1 MRIAIVFN
9 QGASLLVAGKL
20 DSIWVDRVNRGEE
33 GLTVVDDNSLVSVVS
48 GGGELRVGVW
58 VNVGVATDH
67 WEIDA
72 VGALGD
78 TVVVGWLWLVVL
90 VVLVMDLWLV
100 GTVVVVVV
108 DVGVVVS
115 GGVDVVVRVAVI
127 GDQGAASVVAGEL
140 NLVGID
146 VIDWCNDG
154 LSVNLDHSLVR
165 ADSGGSELRVDVSSS
180 LDVTSSNVE
189 GNAMG
194 ALRLTVMVTIG
205 ITLMLVAAVKVV
217 AVREL
222 GISAGED
229 SGAGVVHLLCESEL
243 LAVENESVSVLIKIA
258 LSIRALI
265 LNTVDKVSSCLHLG
279 VVLILV
285 FPDIILISSNSA
297 LVVGNFVVNRVD
309 IVADVADGSLEG
321 LEGDKDLSLNLNSL
335 FVVVLIPNLFVL
347 VELVDLLVE
356 VGAWKF
362 FTVFLGV
369 IGLSVVAS
377 NGEVGLSNETMVT
390 TLSLEGGGVGGKSG
404 SGKGNSEFHNFI
416 LKV

>member
-1 MRIAIVFN
+1 MDVVVRIAIVFN
-9 QGASLLVAGKL
+9 QGAPILVAGKL

-33 GLTVVDDNSLVSVVS
+33 SLTVVDDNSLVVVVG

-67 WEIDA
+67 WEFDA
-72 VGALGD
+72 VGAHGD
-78 TVVVGWLWLVVL
+78 TVVVGWLWLVV
-90 VVLVMDLWLV
+90 DLWLV
-100 GTVVVVVV
+100 GTVVVVVSIV
-108 DVGVVVS
+108 VGVVVS

-127 GDQGAASVVAGEL
+127 GDQGAASIIAGEL
-140 NLVGID
+140 NLAGID
-146 VIDWCNDG
+146 VIDWGNDG

-165 ADSGGSELRVDVSSS
+165 ADCGGSELWVNVSSS

-189 GNAMG
+189 GNAVS
-194 ALRLTVMVTIG
+194 ALRLTVVVTIG
-205 ITLMLVAAVKVV
+205 VTLMLVATREVV

-229 SGAGVVHLLCESEL
+229 SSAGIVHLLCESEL
-243 LAVENESVSVLIKIA
+243 LAVKNESVSVLIKIA

-265 LNTVDKVSSCLHLG
+265 LNTIDKVSSRLHLG
-279 VVLILV
+279 VVSILV
-285 FPDIILISSNSA
+285 LPDIILISSNSA
-297 LVVGNFVVNRVD
+297 TVVRNFVVNRVD
-309 IVADVADGSLEG
+309 IVAEVADGSLEG

-335 FVVVLIPNLFVL
+335 FVVVLIPNLLVL

-356 VGAWKF
+356 VGTWKF

-369 IGLSVVAS
+369 IRLSVVAS
-377 NGEVGLSNETMVT
+377 DGEVGLSNETMVT

-404 SGKGNSEFHNFI
+404 GGKGNSEFHNFI

>member
-9 QGASLLVAGKL
+9 QGAPILVAGKL

-33 GLTVVDDNSLVSVVS
+33 SLTVVDDNSLVAVVG

-67 WEIDA
+67 WEFDA

-78 TVVVGWLWLVVL
+78 TVVLGRLWLVV
-90 VVLVMDLWLV
+90 DLWLV
-100 GTVVVVVV
+100 GTVVVVVSIV
-108 DVGVVVS
+108 VGVVVS

-127 GDQGAASVVAGEL
+127 GDQGAASIIAGEL
-140 NLVGID
+140 NLAGID
-146 VIDWCNDG
+146 VIDWGNDG

-165 ADSGGSELRVDVSSS
+165 ADCGGSELWVNVSSS

-189 GNAMG
+189 GNAVG
-194 ALRLTVMVTIG
+194 ALRLTVVVTISV
-205 ITLMLVAAVKVV
+205 TLMLVATREVV

-229 SGAGVVHLLCESEL
+229 SSAGIVHLLCESEL
-243 LAVENESVSVLIKIA
+243 LAVKNESVSVLIKIA

-265 LNTVDKVSSCLHLG
+265 LNTIDKVSSRLHLG
-279 VVLILV
+279 VVSILV
-285 FPDIILISSNSA
+285 LPDIILISSNSA
-297 LVVGNFVVNRVD
+297 TVVRNFVVNRVD
-309 IVADVADGSLEG
+309 IVAKVADGSLEG

-335 FVVVLIPNLFVL
+335 FVVVLIPNLLVL

-356 VGAWKF
+356 VGTWKF

-369 IGLSVVAS
+369 IRLSVVAS
-377 NGEVGLSNETMVT
+377 DGEVGLSNETMVT

-404 SGKGNSEFHNFI
+404 GGKGNSEFHNFI

>member
-9 QGASLLVAGKL
+9 QGAPILVAGKL

-33 GLTVVDDNSLVSVVS
+33 SLTVVDDNSLVAVVG

-67 WEIDA
+67 WEFDA

-78 TVVVGWLWLVVL
+78 TVVLGRLWLVV
-90 VVLVMDLWLV
+90 DLWLV
-100 GTVVVVVV
+100 GTVVVVVSIV
-108 DVGVVVS
+108 VGVVVS

-127 GDQGAASVVAGEL
+127 GDQGAASIIAGEL
-140 NLVGID
+140 NLAGID
-146 VIDWCNDG
+146 VIDWGNDG

-165 ADSGGSELRVDVSSS
+165 ADCGGSELWVNVSSS

-189 GNAMG
+189 GNAVG
-194 ALRLTVMVTIG
+194 ALRLTVVVTIG
-205 ITLMLVAAVKVV
+205 VTLMLVATREVV

-229 SGAGVVHLLCESEL
+229 SSAGIVHLLCESEL
-243 LAVENESVSVLIKIA
+243 LAVKNESVSVLIKIA

-265 LNTVDKVSSCLHLG
+265 LNTIDKVSSRLHLG
-279 VVLILV
+279 VVSILV
-285 FPDIILISSNSA
+285 LPDIILISSNSA
-297 LVVGNFVVNRVD
+297 TVVRNFVVNRVD
-309 IVADVADGSLEG
+309 IVAKVADGSLEG

-335 FVVVLIPNLFVL
+335 FVVVLIPNLLVL

-356 VGAWKF
+356 VGTWKF

-369 IGLSVVAS
+369 IRLSVVAS
-377 NGEVGLSNETMVT
+377 DGEVRLSNETMVT

-404 SGKGNSEFHNFI
+404 GGKGNSEFHNFI

>member
-9 QGASLLVAGKL
+9 QGASILVAGKL

-33 GLTVVDDNSLVSVVS
+33 SRTVVDDNSLVVVVS
-48 GGGELRVGVW
+48 GGGELRVGVG

-67 WEIDA
+67 WEFDA

-90 VVLVMDLWLV
+90 VMDLWLV
-100 GTVVVVVV
+100 GTVVVVVSV
-108 DVGVVVS
+108 VVGVVVS

-127 GDQGAASVVAGEL
+127 GDQGAASIIAGEL
-140 NLVGID
+140 NLAGID
-146 VIDWCNDG
+146 LIDWGNDG

-165 ADSGGSELRVDVSSS
+165 ADCCGSELWVNVSSS

-189 GNAMG
+189 GNAVG
-194 ALRLTVMVTIG
+194 ALRLTVVVTIG
-205 ITLMLVAAVKVV
+205 IALMLVATREVV

-229 SGAGVVHLLCESEL
+229 SSAGIVHLLCESEL
-243 LAVENESVSVLIKIA
+243 LAVKNESVSVLIKIA

-265 LNTVDKVSSCLHLG
+265 LNTIDKVSSRLHLG
-279 VVLILV
+279 VVSILV
-285 FPDIILISSNSA
+285 LPDIILISSNSA
-297 LVVGNFVVNRVD
+297 TIVRNFFVNRVD
-309 IVADVADGSLEG
+309 IVAEVVDGSLEG

-335 FVVVLIPNLFVL
+335 FVVVLIPNLLVL

-369 IGLSVVAS
+369 IRLSVVAS
-377 NGEVGLSNETMVT
+377 NGEVGLSNETMVS

-404 SGKGNSEFHNFI
+404 GGKGNSEFHNFI